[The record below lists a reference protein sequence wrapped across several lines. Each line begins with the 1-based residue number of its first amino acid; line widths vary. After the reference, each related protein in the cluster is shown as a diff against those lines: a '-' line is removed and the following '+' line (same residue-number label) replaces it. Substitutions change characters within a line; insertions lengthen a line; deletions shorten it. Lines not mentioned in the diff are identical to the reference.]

1 MELKRLNMNDLKPK
15 VIVIMP
21 AYNSAHILEATY
33 NDIPKAG
40 ISELI
45 LIDDGSIDGTAAAAK
60 KLGITVVSHEKNSG
74 YGAAQ
79 KTGYREALRKGADIV
94 VMVHSDHQ
102 YDPTLTP
109 QFIEPIASGRADVV
123 TGSRMLKGGALE
135 GGMPLWKYIPNRF
148 LTKLENLAFDTD
160 LTDYH
165 NGFRSYAGKVLEEV
179 PFEKLSDK
187 FDFDTDI
194 ILQAAIRKFRIEEV
208 AHQTRY
214 RQENSQMPFGKA
226 VRYGLKILF
235 TIVKFKLHQWGIVR
249 SELFRTENAGAA
261 KVIQP

>member
-1 MELKRLNMNDLKPK
+1 MSNESR
-15 VIVIMP
+15 VIIIMP
-21 AYNSAHILEATY
+21 AYNTAHILETTY

-40 ISELI
+40 IGEII
-45 LIDDGSIDGTAAAAK
+45 LVDDGSTDSTATLAK
-60 KLGITVVSHEKNSG
+60 KLGITVINHRQNRG

-79 KTGYREALRKGADIV
+79 KTGYREAVKRGADIV

-109 QFIEPIASGRADVV
+109 KFIEPITSGKADAV

-148 LTKLENLAFDTD
+148 LTKLENLAFNTN

-165 NGFRSYAGKVLEEV
+165 NGFRAYSRKVLESI

-194 ILQAAIRKFRIEEV
+194 MLQIAIRKFKISEV
-208 AHQTRY
+208 AHHTRY
-214 RQENSQMPFGKA
+214 RQENSQMSFSKGL
-226 VRYGLKILF
+226 RYGLKILL
-235 TIVKFKLHQWGIVR
+235 TIGKFKLHQWGIMR
-249 SELFRTENAGAA
+249 FEIFQTKNFRL
-261 KVIQP
+261 

>member
-1 MELKRLNMNDLKPK
+1 MNNLKPK
-15 VIVIMP
+15 IIIIMP
-21 AYNSAHILEATY
+21 AYNTAHILETTY

-45 LIDDGSIDGTAAAAK
+45 LVDDGSVDDTAAVAK
-60 KLGITVVSHEKNSG
+60 KLGITVVSHKKNSG

-79 KTGYREALRKGADIV
+79 KTGYREALKKGADIV

-109 QFIEPIASGRADVV
+109 KFIEPIASGKADVV
-123 TGSRMLKGGALE
+123 TGSRMLEGGALE

-148 LTKLENLAFDTD
+148 LTELENAAFDTN

-165 NGFRSYAGKVLEEV
+165 NGFRSYSRKALEAV

-194 ILQAAIRKFRIEEV
+194 ILQAAIRKFKIAEV

-214 RQENSQMPFGKA
+214 RDENSQMPFGKA

-235 TIVKFKLHQWGIVR
+235 TVGKFKLHQWGIVHF
-249 SELFRTENAGAA
+249 ELFQTKNEA
-261 KVIQP
+261 